1 LDRGNGKITRRI
13 IKKEEIKL
21 KMIETIEEQRFRRS
35 SGFLRYWETALLI
48 SLPIVGITSIL
59 NLPSYFGIS
68 FYIQQYLA
76 IFFGLVMALVFILV
90 PYKKGTSMN
99 QLPWYDL
106 VLSIL
111 GLIVGIYVSI
121 YYREIVVELGLLI
134 NYRIILG
141 SIAILL
147 ILEASRRLL
156 GWPFLSIVLIFIFY
170 ALFSFLFPGG
180 LYGKGVSWSRLAT
193 YLYLDP
199 QGILGIAIEV
209 SATIVFSFIFFGQAL
224 FKIGGGQVFNESA
237 MSLMGRFRGGP
248 AKVAILASSLF
259 GTMSGSAV
267 ANVVTTGSVT
277 IPMMKKTG
285 YPAHFAAAVEA
296 TASSGGQIMPPI
308 MGAAAFLMATFL
320 GIPYVKVAISAAIP
334 AMLYYLALFI
344 QVDLEAGKNGLKGLP
359 AHMLPKFSKVFK
371 NGWPFIFPLFLLVYL
386 LFILMIDADKAGL
399 YSAASIFLIGFTL
412 IKERISLRKVFFILK
427 ETGEGMLEIGVI
439 CSAAGIIIG
448 IVSLTGLGFTF
459 SQTLVSISGGSTIVL
474 LILAAIGAII
484 LGMGMTV
491 TAAYIFMV
499 ILIAPA
505 LIQLGMNPLNAHL
518 FVFYFSVMSFLT
530 PPICLAVYA
539 AASLAQ
545 ADMMKTAFQAI
556 KLGIAAYIVPFIFA
570 YHPSLLLQGSLTEVI
585 LSIITSIIGIAL
597 VAVSVEGYLFRQLN
611 LLKRIVIFGGGIL
624 SLVPGLKTDILGLL
638 IISPIILWEW
648 RNKNI
653 HKKEG

>member
-1 LDRGNGKITRRI
+1 MVESL
-13 IKKEEIKL
+13 EVS
-21 KMIETIEEQRFRRS
+21 RFRKVR
-35 SGFLRYWETALLI
+35 GILYYWENILLI
-48 SLPIVGITSIL
+48 SVPIIGITSIL
-59 NLPSYFGIS
+59 NLPLYFGIS
-68 FYIQQYLA
+68 FYIQQYLS
-76 IFFGLVMALVFILV
+76 IFFGLIMALVFILV
-90 PYKKGTSMN
+90 PVRKGMKMEYV
-99 QLPWYDL
+99 PWYDIL
-106 VLSIL
+106 LSFA
-111 GLIVGIYVSI
+111 GLITGLYLAINYK
-121 YYREIVVELGLLI
+121 EIVVQLGLLVPE
-134 NYRIILG
+134 RIILG
-141 SIAILL
+141 SISIII

-170 ALFSFLFPGG
+170 ALFSHIFPAG

-209 SATIVFSFIFFGQAL
+209 SATIVFAFVFFGQAL
-224 FKIGGGQVFNESA
+224 FKTGGGEIFTEAA
-237 MSLMGRFRGGP
+237 MALMGGYRGGP

-285 YPAHFAAAVEA
+285 YPSYFAAAVEA

-320 GIPYVKVAISAAIP
+320 GIPYMKVAISAIIP
-334 AMLYYLALFI
+334 ALLYYTAVFI
-344 QVDLEAGKNGLKGLP
+344 QVDLEAAKNGLKGLS
-359 AHMLPKFSKVFK
+359 HEMLPKLSSVFHR
-371 NGWPFIFPLFLLVYL
+371 GWPFGIPLIILVYL
-386 LFILMIDADKAGL
+386 LFIAMLDADKAGL
-399 YSAASIFLIGFTL
+399 YATASVFLIGFIL
-412 IKERISLRKVFFILK
+412 IKDKINLKKTIQILK

-439 CSAAGIIIG
+439 CAAAGIIIG

-459 SQTLVSISGGSTIVL
+459 SQTLVNISGGSTIIL

-505 LIQLGMNPLNAHL
+505 LVQLGMEQLNAHL
-518 FVFYFSVMSFLT
+518 FVFYFAVMSFLT

-539 AASLAQ
+539 AASLAG
-545 ADMMKTAFQAI
+545 ADMMKTALQAI

-570 YHPSLLLQGSLTEVI
+570 YHPALLLRGNFLEVI
-585 LSIITSIIGIAL
+585 IAVVTSIIGISLIAI
-597 VAVSVEGYLFRQLN
+597 SVEGYLFRQLN
-611 LLKRIVIFGGGIL
+611 WLKRIIICSGGIL
-624 SLVPGLKTDILGLL
+624 SLIPGWKTDLLGLMIAL
-638 IISPIILWEW
+638 PFIFHEW
-648 RNKNI
+648 SKNR
-653 HKKEG
+653 KTK